1 MHPGPREEG
10 VVGSITPGMAPER
23 TSSPTMR
30 DVAAHAEV
38 SPMTVSRTLRGDPR
52 VSPEMRARV
61 LASVEVLRYRRN
73 DVARGLRTGGSSG
86 LLGLVV
92 TNLGNPF
99 YSELALGV
107 ESLASEHGLRVVIGN
122 TGGDLDRERQL
133 VDDMASRRVDGI
145 IVVPAGNDHAHLEP
159 AGLHGLPVVL
169 ATHPPSGVDVDAVIV
184 DDFGGSRSATCA
196 LIAQGHR
203 RIGFLGLGRSMWTG
217 AERLR
222 GFCSALEDA
231 GIPVE
236 DALLRSVAPVA
247 GAAEAVSAELLA
259 TANPPTALFAA
270 NNRNTLGAYRAIAE
284 SGAATALAG
293 FDDVPLADLFAAPI
307 SVVTY
312 DTGEVGRRAATLLL
326 DRIARAGQ
334 PSAHPRLLTVPTTL
348 KDYRP
353 ACGSQA
359 AFAPV

>member
-1 MHPGPREEG
+1 
-10 VVGSITPGMAPER
+10 VTSMAAGRAP
-23 TSSPTMR
+23 TPTMR
-30 DVAAHAEV
+30 DVAAHAAV

-61 LASVEVLRYRRN
+61 LASVETLRYRRN
-73 DVARGLRTGGSSG
+73 DLARGLRTGRSSG

-92 TNLGNPF
+92 TNLSNPF

-107 ESLASEHGLRVVIGN
+107 ESLASAHDMRVVIGN

-169 ATHPPSGVDVDAVIV
+169 ATRPPSGLDVDCVVV
-184 DDFGGSRSATCA
+184 DDFGGSRRATAA

-203 RIGFLGLGRSMWTG
+203 RIGFLGLGRSLWTG

-222 GFCSALEDA
+222 GHCAALEEV
-231 GIPVE
+231 GLSVE
-236 DALLRSVAPVA
+236 DALLRSVTPDR
-247 GAAEAVSAELLA
+247 GAAEAVALELLGA
-259 TANPPTALFAA
+259 PHPPTALFAA
-270 NNRNTLGAYRAIAE
+270 NNRNTVGAYRAIAE
-284 SGAATALAG
+284 TGSRAALAG

-312 DTGEVGRRAATLLL
+312 DTGEVGRRAAELLL
-326 DRIARAGQ
+326 DRIADEN
-334 PSAHPRLLTVPTTL
+334 PPTHPRMVTIATTL

-353 ACGSQA
+353 LRTS
-359 AFAPV
+359 

>member
-1 MHPGPREEG
+1 M
-10 VVGSITPGMAPER
+10 GSMAPGRSRER

-61 LASVEVLRYRRN
+61 LASVEALRYRRN
-73 DVARGLRTGGSSG
+73 DVARGLRTGRSSG

-107 ESLASEHGLRVVIGN
+107 ESFASEHGQRIVIGN
-122 TGGDLDRERQL
+122 SGGDLARERQL

-159 AGLHGLPVVL
+159 SGLHGLPVVL
-169 ATHPPSGVDVDAVIV
+169 ATRPPTGLDVDSVIV
-184 DDFGGSRSATCA
+184 DDFGGSRGATA
-196 LIAQGHR
+196 RLIGQGHR
-203 RIGFLGLGRSMWTG
+203 QIGFLGLGRSVWTG

-222 GFCSALEDA
+222 GFCSALEEA
-231 GIPVE
+231 GLPIV
-236 DALLRSVAPVA
+236 DALLRSVPPLA
-247 GAAEAVSAELLA
+247 GAAEAVTRELLA
-259 TANPPTALFAA
+259 ADEPPTALFAA
-270 NNRNTLGAYRAIAE
+270 NNRNTVGAYRAIAE
-284 SGAATALAG
+284 TGSTTALAG
-293 FDDVPLADLFAAPI
+293 FDDIPLADLFAAPI

-312 DTGEVGRRAATLLL
+312 DTGEVGRRAAELLL
-326 DRIARAGQ
+326 ERIAGGAEPR
-334 PSAHPRLLTVPTTL
+334 SHPRLVTVATRL
-348 KDYRP
+348 KDYQPLRP
-353 ACGSQA
+353 TS
-359 AFAPV
+359 VR